1 MTVSTRSIRALA
13 PLLLVVLAGCSAP
26 APATP
31 PSDRTGES
39 LAGSDEPPVALN
51 ANSPVTYPSS
61 LGRERIE
68 GTVLVRL
75 FVDERGTVVRDSMR
89 IAESSGYP
97 ALDTAALEGARDLR
111 FAPALRRGTPVAT
124 AFLQPVHF
132 RTPAPAATP

>member
-1 MTVSTRSIRALA
+1 MLVALA
-13 PLLLVVLAGCSAP
+13 ACSAP
-26 APATP
+26 APVNP
-31 PSDRTGES
+31 PADGPAES

-51 ANSPVTYPSS
+51 ANSPVTFPSA

-75 FVDERGTVVRDSMR
+75 FVDQTGAVVPDSTR

-111 FAPALRRGTPVAT
+111 FAPALRRGAPVAT
-124 AFLQPVHF
+124 AFLQPIHF

>member
-1 MTVSTRSIRALA
+1 MA
-13 PLLLVVLAGCSAP
+13 PLLVAAIAACTAP
-26 APATP
+26 APAAP
-31 PSDRTGES
+31 PSDRTAES

-75 FVDERGTVVRDSMR
+75 FVDERGAVVPDSTR

-97 ALDTAALEGARDLR
+97 ALDTAALDGARDLR